1 MSVYL
6 VALIGILILGLYIL
20 DLRKHKITT
29 REIIMIGLSV
39 AISYTFS

>member
-6 VALIGILILGLYIL
+6 VALIGILVLGLYIL

-29 REIIMIGLSV
+29 REIII
-39 AISYTFS
+39 ISEVNTKVKS